1 MKIAVVFFI
10 FNLLSCKEAE
20 SNDTL
25 VNKFIN
31 DTLTGK
37 YVIRAG
43 KVIKY
48 ISLYKND
55 SCIINYK
62 YNTSNNLIDVLI
74 SDKSNICGTYKEL
87 EQKEYND
94 NQVQQLLL
102 KEDFKIQFPLPQ
114 INRDELASIT

>member
-31 DTLTGK
+31 DTLTAK

-48 ISLYKND
+48 ISLY
-55 SCIINYK
+55 
-62 YNTSNNLIDVLI
+62 
-74 SDKSNICGTYKEL
+74 
-87 EQKEYND
+87 
-94 NQVQQLLL
+94 
-102 KEDFKIQFPLPQ
+102 
-114 INRDELASIT
+114 